1 MKMAGMA
8 GMISPKELLEAA
20 KEMMLQGKEPST
32 QTDWIKVINFFSV
45 NLVPDKEFQMA
56 CIKIL
61 VNILDI
67 PVDNRTVDIIVDY
80 QLQNRQEK
88 AKQERFLQYHRTRQ
102 AEEVA
107 MEEKKK
113 GGKEEKENG

>member
-1 MKMAGMA
+1 MKMAVMRP
-8 GMISPKELLEAA
+8 PKELLEAA
-20 KEMMLQGKEPST
+20 KEMMLQGKESST

-45 NLVPDKEFQMA
+45 NLVPDKELRMA
-56 CIKIL
+56 CIKLL
-61 VNILDI
+61 VSIFDI
-67 PVDNRTVDIIVDY
+67 PVDERTVDIVVDY

-113 GGKEEKENG
+113 GGVVNG

>member
-1 MKMAGMA
+1 MAVMR
-8 GMISPKELLEAA
+8 SPNELLEAA
-20 KEMMLQGKEPST
+20 KDITLGGKEPST

-45 NLVPDKEFQMA
+45 NLVPDKELQMT

-61 VNILDI
+61 VSIFDI
-67 PVDNRTVDIIVDY
+67 PVDNRTVGIIVDY

-102 AEEVA
+102 ADEVA

-113 GGKEEKENG
+113 GGVGVVNG